1 MCLLSWIQNENYFKV
16 QIKKTKGVKIMK
28 KIVPIRYKMII
39 SILSCIVFLSLAISL
54 ILGFQIQS
62 STLKSYNQFI
72 EQQFFGINKTLFVFE
87 SNNQKIVETLSKQRL
102 LKISNSSNVANL
114 YNQNGVQ
121 GLD

>member
-1 MCLLSWIQNENYFKV
+1 
-16 QIKKTKGVKIMK
+16 MK